1 MRRIEGGAETRYLW
15 DKSEGGVPRVLATYD
30 AAGVLLESFVWDAHG
45 LLQVRSGG
53 ATSTVIRDRLGSIR
67 GLTDG
72 TGAVTDTYQ
81 YDAYGA
87 PSGGTGTTSLPFGW
101 EGHLYDEDFGVYYAQ
116 ARWYDPDAGRF
127 LSRDPAPGRADA
139 PLTLHPYLYGRGDPI
154 HWVDPTGDFAISMS
168 FAISFVVLGHTAIN
182 VTFGLGALQ
191 RVMYMIYGQMN
202 QYPLRWAGPSVS
214 ASISAGFI
222 GGAGFIFA
230 GTASNGEGSTTASV
244 GFVMGGATFGTKGG
258 VSLNWN
264 QEFDTWNYGQLQKH
278 PEWTIPHRPNP
289 YPLEGTVIQSGVGSA
304 RVKYVVT
311 CGGPSQVSVFNGIAL
326 TAAGWGDA
334 GCGVTGSIG
343 KGLKENGK
351 SPPIGWSAFDLFIG
365 VSGVLSG
372 GDP

>member
-1 MRRIEGGAETRYLW
+1 MTWEGPHLTAATESTTAATYVYDADGLLVRRVEGGAETRYLW

-30 AAGVLLESFVWDAHG
+30 ASGVLLESFVWDAHG

-116 ARWYDPDAGRF
+116 ARWYDPDASRF

-154 HWVDPTGDFAISMS
+154 HWVTPPVTSPSRCHSPSRSWSSAHRNQRDVWPRGA
-168 FAISFVVLGHTAIN
+168 AAGHVHDLRADD
-182 VTFGLGALQ
+182 
-191 RVMYMIYGQMN
+191 

-230 GTASNGEGSTTASV
+230 GTASNDEGSTTASV
-244 GFVMGGATFGTKGG
+244 GFVMGGATFGTKGVFRSTG
-258 VSLNWN
+258 TRSSTRGTTASCRSILS
-264 QEFDTWNYGQLQKH
+264 GPSPS
-278 PEWTIPHRPNP
+278 PEPVPPWKARSFNP
-289 YPLEGTVIQSGVGSA
+289 GSA
-304 RVKYVVT
+304 RR
-311 CGGPSQVSVFNGIAL
+311 G
-326 TAAGWGDA
+326 
-334 GCGVTGSIG
+334 
-343 KGLKENGK
+343 
-351 SPPIGWSAFDLFIG
+351 
-365 VSGVLSG
+365 
-372 GDP
+372 